1 MYFKVT
7 VQQRILWFCEL
18 SSRIF
23 SFYQLAWCVTKE
35 NTTSLCLDCANTKQ
49 SHQYHQLQN
58 SMQLFW
64 VWKPAIFFN
73 RCYTGNIMLS
83 HLQIFF
89 HKTITITLL
98 NRYSPCLPLVIST
111 YWQSL
116 GWVIVLRIWNLP
128 KILMELGVRG
138 RPLLPQTSC
147 GRAEAK
153 KVEAP
158 ISVSLK
164 GNIFSIQS

>member
-1 MYFKVT
+1 M
-7 VQQRILWFCEL
+7 
-18 SSRIF
+18 
-23 SFYQLAWCVTKE
+23 
-35 NTTSLCLDCANTKQ
+35 
-49 SHQYHQLQN
+49 
-58 SMQLFW
+58 
-64 VWKPAIFFN
+64 AIFCSGTF
-73 RCYTGNIMLS
+73 RY
-83 HLQIFF
+83 IFF
-89 HKTITITLL
+89 HKNITITKHKISSL

-138 RPLLPQTSC
+138 RPLLPQTSW

-158 ISVSLK
+158 ISVSFK
-164 GNIFSIQS
+164 GNISFARTYALPSDFCSLERNHRLKNYTQKIQILLTRLMSCLIMKLRLLFSIGEALLNNEHNNIINTVQVHHKHHV